1 MIAQLARTLVPA
13 AISLVVAVSL
23 QNANAA
29 PAGNSAPASVAA
41 RTHDV
46 LTDGQRQGRFDTFSE
61 GAHDS
66 GAAVLVAGLDRSGV
80 SATPGR
86 KFDPYTEGARAVEGD
101 PRPRGT
107 ALNGAS
113 AWV

>member
-66 GAAVLVAGLDRSGV
+66 GAAALVAGLDRSGV

>member
-46 LTDGQRQGRFDTFSE
+46 FTDGQRQARFDTFSE
-61 GAHDS
+61 GAHNR
-66 GAAVLVAGLDRSGV
+66 GAAALVAGLDRSEV
-80 SATPGR
+80 SATPRR
-86 KFDPYTEGARAVEGD
+86 KFDPYTDGARALEGD

-107 ALNGAS
+107 ALQGTS

>member
-13 AISLVVAVSL
+13 AVSLVVGVSL

-29 PAGNSAPASVAA
+29 QAANAPAAVAA

-46 LTDGQRQGRFDTFSE
+46 FTDGQRQGRFDTFSE
-61 GAHDS
+61 GAHA
-66 GAAVLVAGLDRSGV
+66 GAAAVLVAGLDRRGV

-86 KFDPYTEGARAVEGD
+86 KFDPYSEGARAVEGD